1 MNWHQHLQNDVSYF
15 ARTNFRDQRKLF
27 GIKQKD
33 RMYHLYCVGKSGVG
47 KTSLLK
53 TLMLQDAEENA
64 NRGFAFV
71 DVHGDASR
79 EVVQT
84 LKDKHLDHK
93 LVYLDVT
100 NPQLDIGYN
109 PLRYVSPSKRS
120 LVASNILEILQ
131 RQWKSAW
138 GMKME
143 HILRMILL
151 TLLDQPK
158 AQLADVLKL
167 LHEKSYREQCL
178 PYIQNEDIK
187 TFWIKE
193 FPNYK
198 PSDLLPIMNKLG
210 GFLSHTIVRKILI
223 ENKNQLSLREII
235 DNRKILIINISRGHV
250 GSDVSNILGGL
261 LLTSLASASFS
272 RIDILEKDRVP
283 FYLYIDEFQTIS
295 GTELIAELLAQ
306 VRKFKVGLI
315 LANQF
320 LHQLEPEVR
329 ASVIGNVGTIVSFRL
344 GITDARL
351 MAKEFY
357 PVFSAEDFTSLA
369 NHSIYLRLMIDGRP
383 SVPFSADTIL

>member
-1 MNWHQHLQNDVSYF
+1 MYWHHSNLYDVSYF
-15 ARTNFRDQRKLF
+15 ARSNFRSRQKLF
-27 GIKQKD
+27 GIKQAD
-33 RMYHLYCVGKSGVG
+33 RMYHFYCFGKSGSG

-53 TLMLQDAEENA
+53 TLMLQDAEA

-79 EVVQT
+79 EINEK
-84 LKDKHLDHK
+84 LKGRFRNRNII
-93 LVYLDVT
+93 YFDVT
-100 NPQLDIGYN
+100 NSALNLGYN
-109 PLRYVSPSKRS
+109 PLRAVSPSKRS
-120 LVASNILEILQ
+120 LVASNILEIFQ
-131 RQWKSAW
+131 RNWKSAW

-158 AQLADVLKL
+158 AQLSDILKL
-167 LHEKSYREQCL
+167 LHQKSYRDACL
-178 PYIQNEDIK
+178 IHIQNQDIK

-193 FPNYK
+193 FPKYK
-198 PSDLLPIMNKLG
+198 PNDLLPIMNKLG
-210 GFLSHTIVRKILI
+210 GFLSHNIVRKILI
-223 ENKNQLSLREII
+223 ENKKQLSLRSII
-235 DNRKILIINISRGHV
+235 DTKQILIINLAKGQV
-250 GSDVSNILGGL
+250 GADVANILGGL

-283 FYLYIDEFQTIS
+283 YFLYIDEFQTIS

-306 VRKFKVGLI
+306 VRKFKIGLV

-320 LHQLEPEVR
+320 LYQLDANVR
-329 ASVIGNVGTIVSFRL
+329 ASVLGNVGTIVAFRL
-344 GITDARL
+344 GITDAKL

-357 PVFSAEDFTSLA
+357 PVFKTEDFISLA
-369 NHSIYLRLMIDGRP
+369 NYSIYLRLMIDGRP

>member
-1 MNWHQHLQNDVSYF
+1 MNWHHSELNDVSYF

-27 GIKQKD
+27 GIKQAD
-33 RMYHLYCVGKSGVG
+33 RMYHLYCAGKSGVG
-47 KTSLLK
+47 KTTLLK
-53 TLMLQDAEENA
+53 TLMLQDAEA
-64 NRGFAFV
+64 NRGLCFV

-79 EVVQT
+79 EIVQT
-84 LKDKHLDHK
+84 LKQKHLERK

-100 NPQLDIGYN
+100 NPGLDIGYN

-120 LVASNILEILQ
+120 LVASNILEIFQ

-158 AQLADVLKL
+158 AQLADVLKI

-178 PYIQNEDIK
+178 PYIQNQDIR

-193 FPNYK
+193 FPSYK
-198 PSDLLPIMNKLG
+198 SSDLLPIMNKLG
-210 GFLSHTIVRKILI
+210 GFLSHNIVRKILI

-235 DNRKILIINISRGHV
+235 DNRKILIINLSKGQV
-250 GSDVSNILGGL
+250 GADVSNILGGL

-283 FYLYIDEFQTIS
+283 FFLYIDEFQTIS

-320 LHQLEPEVR
+320 LHQLDPEVR
-329 ASVIGNVGTIVSFRL
+329 ASVIGNVGTIISFRL

-369 NHSIYLRLMIDGRP
+369 NHSIYLRLMIDGKP